1 MVDNFIMMKA
11 YRAATHA
18 ARTMKIKTSSP
29 HVIYC
34 LFKENHLY
42 THNTIAGVAIL
53 QFLDKERF
61 HRLEATL
68 QNLNIYILSLES

>member
-11 YRAATHA
+11 YRAAAQA
-18 ARTMKIKTSSP
+18 ARTMKIKTLSP

-42 THNTIAGVAIL
+42 MHNTTAGVAIP
-53 QFLDKERF
+53 QFSDKERF

-68 QNLNIYILSLES
+68 RNLNICILSLES